1 MSKATRRRR
10 SDPSRVGPP
19 RNARLRRIAIT
30 AAAAAVVTACGA
42 EGEDSGRE
50 AIPAP
55 TNAPSP
61 QVQKMASPV
70 PDLAVCPARTLLEEG
85 LRERTEPIAVP
96 AALRS
101 VMRSGMDNF
110 AFVTLAGATVCVD
123 ASWMEAIEKP
133 ALSPDGRFASFDWG
147 GYEAFGHV
155 IVDRVGKGSA
165 GYGRGASRIAIRQ
178 AVRSGRP
185 RRSRIRRAQCV
196 RRVGDRSFGGARIG
210 QPRGGAAGLRL
221 ADRRLARREVHRSER
236 GFVGHVVD
244 KFEGR
249 ASTPARAANGGRGAR
264 SCVRCGGSP
273 IRPDRWSGAAV
284 SAQGI
289 AGGVR

>member
-96 AALRS
+96 AALRP

-155 IVDRVGKGSA
+155 IVDRVGKGQVLDTGVAPVASPSGRQFAAADLGEA
-165 GYGRGASRIAIRQ
+165 GFGALNAFAVWRIAPS
-178 AVRSGRP
+178 AVRELASHEDVPPAYDWRIDGWRGESCIDLSAVSWDTLSTNSEGP
-185 RRSRIRRAQCV
+185 RQHYRARV
-196 RRVGDRSFGGARIG
+196 RNGWRVEHG
-210 QPRGGAAGLRL
+210 
-221 ADRRLARREVHRSER
+221 
-236 GFVGHVVD
+236 
-244 KFEGR
+244 
-249 ASTPARAANGGRGAR
+249 
-264 SCVRCGGSP
+264 RCG
-273 IRPDRWSGAAV
+273 AV
-284 SAQGI
+284 
-289 AGGVR
+289 